1 MTYNT
6 MVLHSAASADANG
19 PSLDCEGY
27 SILGVQITGTFTT
40 AVVYFEGTVDKSTW
54 VSLEAINVASGA
66 KATSAAAAGVYRMG
80 VAGLV
85 QARARLDWT
94 SGTSITVTA
103 RLSDAADPML
113 QDVVL
118 SAGAASIG
126 ILGAN
131 SGVDIG
137 DVTLTTGSARVGSV
151 DATVQ
156 IADTDV
162 STTNPV
168 PTSGFLDVI
177 EVILSLNTS
186 QYASGDLLADTQE
199 VANFFANGHPAVLY
213 SLQVIDE
220 DDQAGAIDFLF
231 LRSNQSMGTENS
243 AFAPADAA
251 ALEILTEVPV
261 LATDY
266 NDYTNSQQA
275 IKQVSDTGMGVI
287 LKPTSGT
294 SLYIAAI
301 SRDTKTYTAAGVRVR
316 VGLVQAG

>member
-6 MVLHSAASADANG
+6 MTMHSAASADAHG

-94 SGTSITVTA
+94 AGTSITVLA

-118 SAGAASIG
+118 GAGSASIG
-126 ILGAN
+126 TLGAN

-137 DVTLTTGSARVGSV
+137 DVTLNAGTASIGVLGANDGVDIGNVDVASV
-151 DATVQ
+151 PGALQGPGNPTVDSYTCTAVNLAASTANQ
-156 IADTDV
+156 VLVAAPGANKQLWVYGLFMMADTAAGTV
-162 STTNPV
+162 T
-168 PTSGFLDVI
+168 
-177 EVILSLNTS
+177 
-186 QYASGDLLADTQE
+186 
-199 VANFFANGHPAVLY
+199 
-213 SLQVIDE
+213 LQDE
-220 DDQAGAIDFLF
+220 DDTAL
-231 LRSNQSMGTENS
+231 SGTMAVSDEGGWVLTPSGN
-243 AFAPADAA
+243 FAMPWIKVATNK
-251 ALEILTEVPV
+251 ALE
-261 LATDY
+261 A
-266 NDYTNSQQA
+266 
-275 IKQVSDTGMGVI
+275 DTGACTVDGIICYGIV
-287 LKPTSGT
+287 S
-294 SLYIAAI
+294 
-301 SRDTKTYTAAGVRVR
+301 V
-316 VGLVQAG
+316 

>member
-1 MTYNT
+1 MATSVVT
-6 MVLHSAASADANG
+6 SD
-19 PSLDCEGY
+19 
-27 SILGVQITGTFTT
+27 
-40 AVVYFEGTVDKSTW
+40 AVVDAGSVTVTDLD
-54 VSLEAINVASGA
+54 VSDR
-66 KATSAAAAGVYRMG
+66 AARDLGKVDVAGVDAVG
-80 VAGLV
+80 AIAG
-85 QARARLDWT
+85 QKA
-94 SGTSITVTA
+94 
-103 RLSDAADPML
+103 M
-113 QDVVL
+113 
-118 SAGAASIG
+118 AASIPVVIASDQAAIPVDATG
-126 ILGAN
+126 AGDLPVTLDGEAVVLGAGSAAIGKLAAN

-137 DVTLTTGSARVGSV
+137 DVTLTAGSSRVGAI
-151 DATVQ
+151 DATIQV
-156 IADTDV
+156 ADTDV

-168 PTSGFLDVI
+168 PTKGFLDLI

-186 QYASGDLLADTQE
+186 QYASGDVLADTQE
-199 VANFFANGHPAVLY
+199 VAAAFANGHPAVLY

-231 LRSNQSMGTENS
+231 LRSNQSIGTENN
-243 AFAPADAA
+243 AFAPADAV

-261 LATDY
+261 LAADY
-266 NDYTNSQQA
+266 NDYTNNQQA

>member
-1 MTYNT
+1 
-6 MVLHSAASADANG
+6 MVLHSAAVADANG

-27 SILGVQITGTFTT
+27 SILGVQITGTFTGT
-40 AVVYFEGTVDKSTW
+40 VYFEGTVDKSTW

-66 KATSAAAAGVYRMG
+66 KATTATAVGVYRMG

-85 QARARLDWT
+85 QARARLDWG
-94 SGTSITVTA
+94 SGEVTA
-103 RLSDAADPML
+103 TGRLSDAPDPML

-126 ILGAN
+126 TLGAN

-137 DVTLTTGSARVGSV
+137 DVTLTTGSARVGSI
-151 DATVQ
+151 DATIQV
-156 IADTDV
+156 ADTDV

-199 VANFFANGHPAVLY
+199 VAAAFVNSHPAVLY

-231 LRSNQSMGTENS
+231 LRSNQTMGTENS
-243 AFAPADAA
+243 TFAPADAA

-261 LATDY
+261 LAADY

-275 IKQVSDTGMGVI
+275 VKQVSDTGMGVV

-301 SRDTKTYTAAGVRVR
+301 SRDTKTYSAAGVRVR